1 MSFGGDLLLAPL
13 SSLLGIRPGMNVC
26 IHQPPEGFMVALEP
40 LPEGVVFIDASPLG
54 LDVQVLF
61 SSTKPAL
68 IDHLAR
74 ATQKMSVTGWV
85 WVCFPSTAD
94 AYSPSEEF
102 VRFAAL
108 ELGLHDTK
116 RLMLDPAWNA
126 LKLQRKGSSPRPEI
140 PEVRA

>member
-1 MSFGGDLLLAPL
+1 MSFGGGLLLAPL
-13 SSLLGIRPGMNVC
+13 SSLLGIRAGMNVC
-26 IHQPPEGFMVALEP
+26 VHHAPEGFLDALQP
-40 LPEGVVFIDASPLG
+40 LPEGCALVETSTLG

-61 SSTKPAL
+61 ASNKLAL
-68 IDHLAR
+68 IEHLTR
-74 ATQKMSVTGWV
+74 LTQKMSVLGCV
-85 WVCFPSTAD
+85 WVCFPSTGD
-94 AYSPSEEF
+94 AYSPGEEF

-126 LKLQRKGSSPRPEI
+126 LKLQRKGGSPRPEI